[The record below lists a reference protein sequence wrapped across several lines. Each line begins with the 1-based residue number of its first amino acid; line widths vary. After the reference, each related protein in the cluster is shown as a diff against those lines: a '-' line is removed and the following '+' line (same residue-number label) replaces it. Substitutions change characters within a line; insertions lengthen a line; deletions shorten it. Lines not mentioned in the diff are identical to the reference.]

1 MKNYCAVMILDIIYH
16 IKGIPGTADNGKYV
30 SPPKSSAV
38 IISLSNTEN

>member
-1 MKNYCAVMILDIIYH
+1 MNYR
-16 IKGIPGTADNGKYV
+16 IKFAFGSVFDYGIIPGTADKGKYV